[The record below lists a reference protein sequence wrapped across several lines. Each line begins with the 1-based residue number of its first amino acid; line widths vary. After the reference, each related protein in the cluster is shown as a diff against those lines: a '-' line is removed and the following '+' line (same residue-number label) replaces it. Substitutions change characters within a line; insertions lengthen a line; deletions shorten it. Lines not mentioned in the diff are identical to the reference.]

1 MTFSG
6 RVSLH
11 SHTFESTNR
20 IQNIL
25 VGSDEISISAIILH
39 NFCEIHGLDGGIRL
53 PRNLCSVFEIMIIT
67 TAKKKTTSSN
77 YRVHLGNKNPACA
90 LQNGTE
96 EMKVSVF

>member
-39 NFCEIHGLDGGIRL
+39 NFCEIHGLDGGICL
-53 PRNLCSVFEIMIIT
+53 PRDLCFVVEIMIIT
-67 TAKKKTTSSN
+67 TTTKATSSN
-77 YRVHLGNKNPACA
+77 YRVHLGNKNRACA